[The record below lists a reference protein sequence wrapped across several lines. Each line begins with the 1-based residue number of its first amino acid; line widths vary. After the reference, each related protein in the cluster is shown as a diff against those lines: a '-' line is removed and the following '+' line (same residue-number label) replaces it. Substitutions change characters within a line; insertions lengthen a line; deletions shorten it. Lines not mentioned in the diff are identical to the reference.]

1 MGELHWYPHHEQT
14 TSEEAAKTSETLE
27 YLEACNLSFE
37 RGFLS
42 HDRIRGINS
51 DIIKNINKGYHYFS
65 GWLTDLIEHGMYMLT
80 TTSVHI
86 STSTDPQFPHTSNTQ
101 KEFLSW
107 QSKYLL
113 RLHAYLLC

>member
-1 MGELHWYPHHEQT
+1 MHWYTHHEQT
-14 TSEEAAKTSETLE
+14 TSEEAAKTSETTE
-27 YLEACNLSFE
+27 YLEACNLLFE

-65 GWLTDLIEHGMYMLT
+65 GWLTDLIEHGMYMFT